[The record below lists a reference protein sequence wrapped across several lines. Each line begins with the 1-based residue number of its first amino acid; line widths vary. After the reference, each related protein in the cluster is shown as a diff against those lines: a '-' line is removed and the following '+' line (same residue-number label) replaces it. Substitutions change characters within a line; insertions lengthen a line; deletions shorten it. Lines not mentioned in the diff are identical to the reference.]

1 MRRWQEHLTSA
12 TVMQAYTNRGDVNG
26 VAPNM
31 RWEDD
36 DEAVKAFIISSIPDE
51 IFSRIKSG
59 ASAQAWWDSL
69 KDICEGRSR
78 SLLIDLGQKL
88 QKYLLG

>member
-1 MRRWQEHLTSA
+1 MLRMRRWQEQLTSA
-12 TVMQAYTNRGDVNG
+12 TVMQAYTNRGG